1 MKKIKT
7 KFNFLSTI
15 LLTTFYLMS
24 CTQMSESVMSEK
36 VGLNGGFEIIEN
48 GLPVNWLF
56 YTKNTCKNGDFDIIT
71 DTADF
76 KEGKKSVKFQIRSC
90 SDRGDRF
97 SPGLA
102 NETEVKSGETYKVSF
117 WYKNSGCKFYYKI
130 RGVNAKSGVDV
141 PMLISSEITNDWKL
155 IETTY
160 TIPDQINRLRF
171 ELNVLSPGS
180 FWIDDVKIEKIK

>member
-1 MKKIKT
+1 
-7 KFNFLSTI
+7 
-15 LLTTFYLMS
+15 
-24 CTQMSESVMSEK
+24 MSESVINK
-36 VGLNGGFEIIEN
+36 NVGLNGSFEIVEK

-56 YTKNTCKNGDFDIIT
+56 YTKSTTESGDFDIIT

-76 KEGKKSVKFQIRSC
+76 KEGKKCIKFQIRSC

-130 RGVNAKSGVDV
+130 RGVNVKSGVDV

-160 TIPDQINRLRF
+160 TIPVQMNRLRF

-180 FWIDDVKIEKIK
+180 FWIDDVKIEKIN